1 MNIKVGG
8 LLPQGT
14 HTPASISVSV
24 SVSIGVSI
32 GAQSTSEWNRNGIG
46 IKSESN
52 RNQIGIKS
60 ESNRNGLFCLFI
72 FGPSDF
78 IPISFR
84 FHSDFIPISFRFD
97 SDFWDHKSTKNASFF
112 TFIGWLQEFAYAVQD
127 PKKGSTRH
135 TKTTAVQARHK
146 KATAI
151 QRPLGIQKPLLSKDH
166 SLVLSA
172 GAAVWST
179 ALTWRA
185 PAAPKLVFKLSSRNI
200 FILN

>member
-1 MNIKVGG
+1 M
-8 LLPQGT
+8 
-14 HTPASISVSV
+14 
-24 SVSIGVSI
+24 
-32 GAQSTSEWNRNGIG
+32 GAIIIRLFSGTSESSLPVRAVLHTAAPAD
-46 IKSESN
+46 ST
-52 RNQIGIKS
+52 
-60 ESNRNGLFCLFI
+60 
-72 FGPSDF
+72 DF

-84 FHSDFIPISFRFD
+84 FHSDFIPISFRFY

-179 ALTWRA
+179 ALKQNENIKQSFMYTFCWREE
-185 PAAPKLVFKLSSRNI
+185 VTRNPRFPSFGAYTGCI
-200 FILN
+200 NL